1 MIDLRP
7 ILCPVLAAAV
17 FAGMLT
23 APALAQTATQT
34 ATPAP
39 PPAAASAAPMKTIGV
54 PSKRKGS
61 ESLIVLNAN
70 GAKLVGQ
77 TPGSQTLVLEGTAR
91 SAIFFNDRPARG
103 AGHIA
108 TKEIVDLW
116 STGSFAKDPP
126 NATVSAFAKDGST
139 VSDAVV
145 VLTKPRLDGDRLTFD
160 VSVLEGDLGK
170 SDGAAAIF
178 IDTIWFGVGSGG
190 ISYLGQNR
198 TTTGTSPALGSR
210 YDTSTYSGWPNPA
223 PDGVPPRRS
232 YTPGFV
238 DGTATPPDVSA
249 RPGPQCGA
257 PPLLPC
263 Y

>member
-7 ILCPVLAAAV
+7 ILRPVLVAAV
-17 FAGMLT
+17 LAGVLT
-23 APALAQTATQT
+23 APALAQTTSQTTNQT
-34 ATPAP
+34 AP
-39 PPAAASAAPMKTIGV
+39 PSPAAASPAPMKTIGI

-70 GAKLVGQ
+70 GAKLVG
-77 TPGSQTLVLEGTAR
+77 QTLVLEGTAR

-160 VSVLEGDLGK
+160 VAVLEGDLGK
-170 SDGAAAIF
+170 SDGPAAIF
-178 IDTIWFGVGSGG
+178 IDTIWFGLGSGG
-190 ISYLGQNR
+190 VSYLGQNR
-198 TTTGTSPALGSR
+198 TTAGTSPALGSR
-210 YDTSTYSGWPNPA
+210 YDTSTYSGWSNPA
-223 PDGVPPRRS
+223 PDGVPPSAAPIPRGCSLTERPRRR
-232 YTPGFV
+232 T
-238 DGTATPPDVSA
+238 
-249 RPGPQCGA
+249 
-257 PPLLPC
+257 
-263 Y
+263 